1 MRGERL
7 RRATTGGLKPPNS
20 GDLRDHQEQSREI
33 GRADPLGNLAAQF
46 GGARAKSNFRGPF
59 LSAVLFALDRRIFL
73 LGDRH

>member
-1 MRGERL
+1 MANDYVVPPL
-7 RRATTGGLKPPNS
+7 AALKPPNS

-33 GRADPLGNLAAQF
+33 GRADPLGNLAVQF